1 MTKSYDAII
10 VGGGSNGLT
19 CAAFLSRAGK
29 RVLVLEAAPVVGGFA
44 TTEELTPDAPGFRY
58 NKHAVDLFSGMIPT
72 SIRDE
77 LRLDRYG
84 WEVVDTDPYATY
96 LAPDGGSIC
105 QWRDIDRTAAE
116 IAHYSRRDAEQYKR
130 FAKVLGDAWNAFLPI
145 LQGNPKSVR
154 LRDFG
159 DAVRRAAKGRRSLG
173 TAARILVSSPDQ
185 VLNEWFERDELK
197 VILGTWAAAT
207 GQVEMETPGSA
218 AGMAMAVLSH
228 RWGCYRAIG
237 GMGAVTGSLA
247 AFVLEHGGEIRTDTP
262 VERILADESG
272 AKGVRLPGGEEIR
285 GREIVGALDPASMF
299 TNLVDPALLPE
310 KVRDELR
317 GMTIGES
324 NLTYFTGHA
333 ALSKRPTLP
342 KHGRD
347 EEILRAG
354 YQMLVPSYESLR
366 TSIEVARRGEIPEE
380 IPIWLSYPSVCDRT
394 LVPEGSDGET
404 LYFMTPVT
412 PYDLA
417 DGRDWADEKGSFMN
431 RVLDIV
437 EGYTAGVKESIIDS
451 AGVTPYDMSRWT
463 TKGHACHIDMT
474 LSQMGP
480 WRPTPSLAGHRTPI
494 DGLWH
499 VSAGSS
505 LPSVNG
511 WGGRAAAKS
520 MLSRRQRRKLAKRVP
535 RGTSGPPPRPTP
547 ETHPDR
553 PLEESVR

>member
-1 MTKSYDAII
+1 MTKNYDAII

-29 RVLVLEAAPVVGGFA
+29 RVLVLEAAPLVGGFA

-58 NKHAVDLFSGMIPT
+58 NKHAIDLFSGMIPVSVT
-72 SIRDE
+72 TE
-77 LRLDRYG
+77 LGLDRYG
-84 WEVVDTDPYATY
+84 FRTVVTDPYATY
-96 LAPDGGSIC
+96 LAPGGGSIC
-105 QWRDIDRTAAE
+105 QWRDIHRTAAE

-130 FAKVLGDAWNAFLPI
+130 FAQVLGDAWNAFLPI

-159 DAVRRAAKGRRSLG
+159 EAVRRAAKGRKSLG

-228 RWGCYRAIG
+228 RWGCYRAVG
-237 GMGAVTGSLA
+237 GMGAVTQSLA
-247 AFVLEHGGEIRTDTP
+247 AFVLDHGGEIRTDTP
-262 VERILADESG
+262 VERILADENG
-272 AKGVRLPGGEEIR
+272 ATGVALPGGEEIR
-285 GREIVGALDPASMF
+285 GKEIVGALDPASMF

-347 EEILRAG
+347 EDILRAG
-354 YQMLVPSYESLR
+354 YQMLVPSYDSLR
-366 TSIEVARRGEIPEE
+366 RSIEVARKGEVPDE
-380 IPIWLSYPSVCDRT
+380 IPIWLSFPSVCDRT

-437 EGYTAGVKESIIDS
+437 EGYTVGVKDSIIDS
-451 AGVTPYDMSRWT
+451 AGVTPYEMSRWT

-511 WGGRAAAKS
+511 WGGRAAAKT
-520 MLSRRQRRKLAKRVP
+520 MLSRRQRRKLDKRVP